1 MRGSGHVGLVAQV
14 ASVASRARTAP
25 YAPADTVLH
34 NTDWHVGVRLAG
46 GMGVF
51 GTAMLV
57 GLTILAVASLSSSGL

>member
-14 ASVASRARTAP
+14 ASVASRARTAS